1 MLIDSSGIPIEF
13 MLTPGSCSDILALKN
28 MKLNLPGGSLIFGDK
43 AYNCYE
49 FEDAQEE
56 NQIKNVQT
64 QRSLNKCSVENE
76 IKLKQFLVLSQAECQ
91 GISKLEQRMGF
102 A

>member
-13 MLTPGSCSDILALKN
+13 MLIPGSCSDILALKN

-49 FEDAQEE
+49 FEDALQKKVVLLWFQEE
-56 NQIKNVQT
+56 NQIRN
-64 QRSLNKCSVENE
+64 S
-76 IKLKQFLVLSQAECQ
+76 F
-91 GISKLEQRMGF
+91 
-102 A
+102 